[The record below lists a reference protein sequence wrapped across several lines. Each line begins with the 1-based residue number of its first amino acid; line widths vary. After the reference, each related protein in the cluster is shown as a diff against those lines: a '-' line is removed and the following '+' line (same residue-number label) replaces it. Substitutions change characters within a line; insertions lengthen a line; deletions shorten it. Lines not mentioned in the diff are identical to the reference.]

1 MQFSLVAVYLANV
14 LLGLL
19 SLSILPER
27 VVSHFSAAGV
37 PKSWTDSSANFV
49 LMLALHS
56 ATFLLF
62 FGLPRIVKEIPRD
75 LLSIPNKDYW
85 MRGARFAEF
94 NRQITLRFHQYGLA
108 TLVFFLGVGGLL
120 LEANLGEQIQLRMG
134 LFWLFVGAF
143 LIYTVVWVVQLFG
156 TFGLPHEAPASEL

>member
-1 MQFSLVAVYLANV
+1 
-14 LLGLL
+14 
-19 SLSILPER
+19 
-27 VVSHFSAAGV
+27 
-37 PKSWTDSSANFV
+37 
-49 LMLALHS
+49 
-56 ATFLLF
+56 
-62 FGLPRIVKEIPRD
+62 
-75 LLSIPNKDYW
+75 

-134 LFWLFVGAF
+134 LFWLCVGAF